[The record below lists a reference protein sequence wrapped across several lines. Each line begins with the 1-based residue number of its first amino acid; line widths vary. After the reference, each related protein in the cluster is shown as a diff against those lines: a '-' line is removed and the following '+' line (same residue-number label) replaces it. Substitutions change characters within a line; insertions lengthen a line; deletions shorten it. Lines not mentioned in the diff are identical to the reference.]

1 MAERART
8 SWSASL
14 PHTRLAAARES
25 PAGGTC
31 GDREGGNAPWGALA
45 CTRLGRLGHGRA
57 PPAVPVGNE
66 KAATRRG
73 EHLHARDWGGWGT
86 GEPRRRYIRRRGER
100 GQVEEQVEQ
109 PEAIR
114 GD

>member
-1 MAERART
+1 MAERARRRGEHVH
-8 SWSASL
+8 A
-14 PHTRLAAARES
+14 
-25 PAGGTC
+25 
-31 GDREGGNAPWGALA
+31 GALA
-45 CTRLGRLGHGRA
+45 WRSGRVLHGLPACHTRAWRRHGRA

-66 KAATRRG
+66 KGATRRG

-109 PEAIR
+109 PLKNNFAIR
-114 GD
+114 RIH